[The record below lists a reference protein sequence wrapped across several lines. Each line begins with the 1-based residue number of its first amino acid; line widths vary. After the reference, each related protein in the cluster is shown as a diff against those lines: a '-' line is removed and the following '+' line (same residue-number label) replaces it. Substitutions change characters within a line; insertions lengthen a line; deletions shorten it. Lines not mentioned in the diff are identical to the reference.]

1 MTDMIRAVE
10 QAAVNTAGVVS
21 AAVAMDLGDLNWW
34 SIGIASGIAG
44 GVALVASISRGIRRE
59 SQYSWKEAVLD
70 FFVGVVAGVLVFAL
84 ASHRGWDANTQL
96 ALMVAAG
103 WTGQFA
109 LDRGKKLIERV
120 FPS

>member
-1 MTDMIRAVE
+1 MADIARIAE

-21 AAVAMDLGDLNWW
+21 AAVAMDIGDLNWW
-34 SIGIASGIAG
+34 SIGIASAIAG
-44 GVALVASISRGIRRE
+44 GVALVASISRGVRRE
-59 SQYSWKEAVLD
+59 SDYGWQQAVSD

-84 ASHRGWDANTQL
+84 ANHRQWDANTQL

-109 LDRGKKLIERV
+109 LDRGKGLIDRV
-120 FPS
+120 FPK